1 MDAYTYLHFTEA
13 DHTPS
18 QPKPKVTPK
27 AIAKEVPAHSPNP
40 TAKPDYY
47 LMPVMF

>member
-13 DHTPS
+13 DSTPS

-27 AIAKEVPAHSPNP
+27 AIATEVPAQRPAS